1 MKFFVEKVIIGEEEI
16 KTLAKYPQF
25 SFHTRHNFS
34 PPRTGDSKRRT
45 NPTING
51 NMNVMTKE

>member
-1 MKFFVEKVIIGEEEI
+1 MKFFVEKVIGEEEI